1 MKSIIQL
8 VTGMAL
14 VLALTQLFGF
24 SVKNNVGQTLP
35 KLEVKFTGEVP
46 ELGGKP
52 MILEFWATWC
62 PSCRQSIPHLNEV
75 YKKYKDKGLEI
86 LGVTKEDAAAVT
98 AFTKEVPVTYHIALD
113 PEAALAAHFGITGFP
128 HALLIDKSGKIVWE
142 GNPLDLKSADI
153 EALLK

>member
-1 MKSIIQL
+1 MKSLFQIVPGMVLML
-8 VTGMAL
+8 V
-14 VLALTQLFGF
+14 LTQLFGF

-35 KLEVKFTGEVP
+35 KLEVKFTGEIP
-46 ELGGKP
+46 ALGGKP
-52 MILEFWATWC
+52 LIVEFWATWC

-86 LGVTKEDAAAVT
+86 LGVTKEDAATVS
-98 AFTKEVPVTYHIALD
+98 AFTKEVTVTYPIALD
-113 PEAALAAHFGITGFP
+113 PEAALAAHFGITGLP

-153 EALLK
+153 ESLLK